1 MCGRFTLTAD
11 GEKIRTAYG
20 LPDAPFDYR
29 PRYNIAPQQDVLV
42 VGTGRD
48 GRRAGL
54 MRWGLVPSWAENPN
68 EGARMINARSETV
81 AERSAFREAFERRR
95 CLIPADG
102 FYEWRPAGSGKTP
115 MRITRRGE
123 EPFAF
128 AGLWERWTRLG
139 QDPLYTFTI
148 LTTSPAPSIA
158 SIHDRMPVMLRPDQ
172 YDLWLDENA
181 DAAALQTLLQPFD
194 DDDLHAYPVSTA
206 VNKVEN
212 DGPECVVPVEVPAI
226 AEQTSFF

>member
-20 LPDAPFDYR
+20 LPHAPFDYR
-29 PRYNIAPQQDVLV
+29 PRYNIAPQQDALV
-42 VGTGRD
+42 IGKGRE

-54 MRWGLVPSWAENPN
+54 MRWGLVPSWAETPG

-81 AERSAFREAFERRR
+81 AERSAFREAFEQRR
-95 CLIPADG
+95 CLVPADG
-102 FYEWRPAGSGKTP
+102 FYEWRAAGGVKIP
-115 MRITRRGE
+115 MRITRQAE
-123 EPFAF
+123 APFAF
-128 AGLWERWTRLG
+128 AGLWERWSKPG
-139 QDPLYTFTI
+139 HEPLYTFTI

-172 YDLWLDENA
+172 FDLWLDENTDPA
-181 DAAALQTLLQPFD
+181 TLQTLLQPFD
-194 DDDLHAYPVSTA
+194 DNDLHAYAVSNA

-212 DGPECVVPVEVPAI
+212 DDPQCVLAVEVPAI
-226 AEQTSFF
+226 AEQTSLF